1 MSKDK
6 VVSLRVS
13 NVEFS
18 QIKAF
23 KLTAETVSQ
32 TARRLLLESIKKE
45 QESLKGW
52 EELIA
57 KLNNA
62 DISKVLN
69 RLDTIE
75 ESLEKIKT
83 EFSKYKAINFEV
95 LVDYLAKMMI
105 YLTMNYEIAFELLK
119 SQKGEL
125 YAQSFQKKLHESLKE
140 EDEEK

>member
-1 MSKDK
+1 MAKS
-6 VVSLRVS
+6 
-13 NVEFS
+13 EFVGFRISGSELS
-18 QIKAF
+18 QIKAVR
-23 KLTAETVSQ
+23 LTGETVSQ
-32 TARRLLLESIKKE
+32 TVRRLLLESIKKE
-45 QESLKGW
+45 RDDLKGW

-57 KLNNA
+57 KLNNT

-75 ESLEKIKT
+75 ASLEKIKT

-105 YLTMNYEIAFELLK
+105 YSTMNYKIAFELLR

-125 YAQSFQKKLHESLKE
+125 YAQSFHKKLHESLNE